1 MTSEYVNNIKDKI
14 KEAENVFDVLS
25 NMVMCLQKIGDE
37 YQENMSDIYSR
48 YGKASLSFEESLEDK
63 EKINSTMYMLAETTT
78 DQQNLITQL

>member
-48 YGKASLSFEESLEDK
+48 YGKASLSLRRV
-63 EKINSTMYMLAETTT
+63 
-78 DQQNLITQL
+78 

>member
-37 YQENMSDIYSR
+37 YQENM
-48 YGKASLSFEESLEDK
+48 K
-63 EKINSTMYMLAETTT
+63 
-78 DQQNLITQL
+78 